1 MNPLIISLVVFL
13 CIFGAGYLA
22 TLLRKAM
29 PEHHLCADTKDTVK
43 LSMGLV
49 ATMTALVLGLLVAS
63 AKGSYDV
70 ERANIINMAAKLIML
85 DRLLGHYGPEA
96 APVRATLKD
105 SVQEMVDRLWPKS
118 HTERAELDPN
128 AVAGDVV
135 YYGLQG
141 LPTPDETHKTM
152 KSLGLNAAADIG
164 HTRWLLLAESASSI
178 SLPLLIVVVFW
189 LAILFFSFGLFAPP
203 NATAVAALF
212 ISALSVAG
220 AILLII
226 ELDMPFEGFI
236 KIPSKPMQ
244 MVLDHMDK

>member
-1 MNPLIISLVVFL
+1 
-13 CIFGAGYLA
+13 
-22 TLLRKAM
+22 M
-29 PEHHLCADTKDTVK
+29 PEHHLSADTKDTVK

-70 ERANIINMAAKLIML
+70 ERANVINMAAKLIML

-96 APVRATLKD
+96 SPVRATLRS
-105 SVQEMVDRLWPKS
+105 SVQDMVDRLWPES
-118 HTERAELDPN
+118 RTTRAVLDPN
-128 AVAGDVV
+128 AVSGDAV
-135 YYGLQG
+135 YYGLQE
-141 LPTPDETHKTM
+141 LPTPDDTHKTM

-178 SLPLLIVVVFW
+178 SLPLLVVVVFW

-203 NATAVAALF
+203 NATALAALF
-212 ISALSVAG
+212 VSALSVAC

-236 KIPSKPMQ
+236 RISSRPMQ
-244 MVLDHMDK
+244 MVLDHMGK